1 MHVIVIGAGLAGL
14 TAARIL
20 KRAGKQVTVLEK
32 SDHVGGRVCT
42 SHHQGFTIDHGF
54 QVLFTGYPAVK
65 RNLNLEALDLR
76 ILEPGAV
83 IRSETQVSTVGDPL
97 RLPGDALK
105 SLQSPHL
112 SLKDK
117 ALVGKLSLE
126 IGQGEPSRF
135 FREPETSTLVFL
147 QEQGFSEGA
156 IESFFK
162 PFFGGIFLKRDL
174 STSSRLFRYY
184 YRMMLTGE
192 VAIPREGMQAIPQQ
206 LAKGLNI
213 QFGTNVTALES
224 SGHNVRVYTMEGS
237 LEADQVVVATD
248 PPELRRLLGVKTPQG
263 HVGSSY
269 VYFASDALL
278 DQSRKLILASDE
290 GLINNAMWLSNVG
303 PFAPSGKHLLSV
315 SVLRA
320 NFDNDNLLMASVLQ
334 ELEHWYGAQAGE
346 LQLLKIIHI
355 PYGQFVQNVG
365 FMDHLTPIKAPLE
378 RVWIASEATRI
389 SSIQGAM
396 ESGEQAA
403 AAILGDVQTLSRP
416 LGG

>member
-1 MHVIVIGAGLAGL
+1 MNVIVIGAGLAGL

-32 SDHVGGRVCT
+32 SSVVGGRVRT
-42 SHHQGFTIDHGF
+42 SVEQGFTIDHGF
-54 QVLFTGYPAVK
+54 QVLFTGYPAVQ

-76 ILEPGAV
+76 YLEPGAV
-83 IRSETQVSTVGDPL
+83 IRSQSQVSVVGDPI
-97 RLPGDALK
+97 RLPADALK

-112 SLKDK
+112 TLKDK
-117 ALVGKLSLE
+117 TLVLKLSLD
-126 IGQGEPSRF
+126 IGQGEVHRF
-135 FREPETSTLVFL
+135 FREPETSTLTFL
-147 QEQGFSEGA
+147 QDFGFSESA
-156 IESFFK
+156 IEAFFK

-174 STSSRLFRYY
+174 STSSRLFKYY
-184 YRMMLTGE
+184 YRMMLSGQ

-206 LAKGLNI
+206 LARGLNVKLN
-213 QFGTNVTALES
+213 TTVTALES
-224 SGHNVRVYTMEGS
+224 SGHSVKVYTPEGT

-248 PPELRRLLGVKTPQG
+248 PPELRRLVGVKTPQG

-269 VYFASDALL
+269 VYFSSDTLL

-290 GLINNAMWLSNVG
+290 GVINNALWLSNVG
-303 PFAPSGKHLLSV
+303 PYAPNGKHLLSV

-320 NFDNDNLLMASVLQ
+320 NFDNDNLMLSSVLQ

-346 LQLLKIIHI
+346 LDVVKIQHI
-355 PYGQFVQNVG
+355 AYGQFAQDVG
-365 FMDHLTPIKAPLE
+365 FMDHLTPMKSPLE
-378 RVWIASEATRI
+378 RVWIASESTRL

-403 AAILGDVQTLSRP
+403 AAILGDIQVLARP
-416 LGG
+416 MGG